1 VQDDAD
7 LKVLLDLEIIAGAPV
22 FGDDFVVFTVRFLG
36 HGPDVVVLASLH
48 KALCVERLAAR
59 GRAVMVGLRQQEAS
73 C

>member
-48 KALCVERLAAR
+48 KALCADLQLPTSRAAN
-59 GRAVMVGLRQQEAS
+59 
-73 C
+73 